1 MGMKKTIRLLLVCM
15 LGALF
20 LTGCSKETVYVP
32 VTTNTIEVTENGEII
47 GYLVEP
53 FDKEYYDINEL
64 ATMVETEIAEYNAD
78 NQNLVQEAGRVP
90 IVVGKVMMAEDG
102 SKKAVVALKFYNA
115 AVYEDYMGRKL
126 FYGTVEEAAAAG
138 YELDKKL
145 SKVKGGDLLTGDLLQ
160 KNEDKKILILEGA
173 VSVRLTQSVQFLS
186 ANAKLDGYGYV
197 DCTADEELKYI
208 IIK

>member
-1 MGMKKTIRLLLVCM
+1 MGMKKTIRLLLVFV

-20 LTGCSKETVYVP
+20 IAGCSKETVYVP
-32 VTTNTIEVTENGEII
+32 VTANTIEITESGELI

-64 ATMVETEIAEYNAD
+64 ATMVETEIAEYNTD
-78 NQNLVQEAGRVP
+78 NQTCVQEAGRVP
-90 IVVGKVMMAEDG
+90 VVVDKVIMAEDG

-126 FYGTVEEAAAAG
+126 FYGTVEDAVAAG
-138 YELDKKL
+138 YEVDRKL

-160 KNEDKKILILEGA
+160 KNKDKKILILEDA
-173 VSVRLTQSVQFLS
+173 VSVRLPQNVLFLS
-186 ANAKLDGYGYV
+186 TNAKVDGYGYV